1 MRTTRGGA
9 WKFAK
14 KAYWILLC
22 AAALFGYWLIV
33 STLF

>member
-1 MRTTRGGA
+1 MRATSGA
-9 WKFAK
+9 AWRILK
-14 KAYWILLC
+14 KAYWLLLC